1 MNWDKLEEHFGVLS
15 CHHAV
20 YWYYEHEKYS
30 KQIIHAP
37 DTKGA
42 LDTIWELA
50 G

>member
-1 MNWDKLEEHFGVLS
+1 MPH
-15 CHHAV
+15 
-20 YWYYEHEKYS
+20 EHEKYS

-50 G
+50 GWAKLQEETSSMEL

>member
-1 MNWDKLEEHFGVLS
+1 MPH
-15 CHHAV
+15 
-20 YWYYEHEKYS
+20 EHEKYS

-37 DTKGA
+37 DTKGV